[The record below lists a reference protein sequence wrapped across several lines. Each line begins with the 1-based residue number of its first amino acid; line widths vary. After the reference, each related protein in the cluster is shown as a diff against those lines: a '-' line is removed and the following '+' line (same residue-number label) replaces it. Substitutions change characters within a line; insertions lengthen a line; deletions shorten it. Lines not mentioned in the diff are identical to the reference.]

1 LFFFA
6 IKGKTAGKGIVVLFV
21 FFLGLFFGSTL
32 GLAHRWIGLLGVS
45 VVGYF
50 LFEGHERGAETL
62 RRGVGLES

>member
-1 LFFFA
+1 MLLVKVY
-6 IKGKTAGKGIVVLFV
+6 ICCFV
-21 FFLGLFFGSTL
+21 FFLGLFFCSTL
-32 GLAHRWIGLLGVS
+32 GLARRWIGLVGVS

>member
-1 LFFFA
+1 M
-6 IKGKTAGKGIVVLFV
+6 KGKNAGTGIVVLF
-21 FFLGLFFGSTL
+21 FFSRPFFFGSTL
-32 GLAHRWIGLLGVS
+32 GLARRWIGLVGVS